1 MNNILRPLMNLAALL
16 LCIAAFAQPT
26 PPYPV
31 IVSGHVEGCS
41 PANSIV
47 TIQTVQ
53 NTQPAIT
60 LTVQLDANCNYFM
73 MFDMDSPL
81 GWFEVSTP
89 CQGAVQTGIGSYTVN
104 ATDTMY
110 VVVDL
115 NCGGPG
121 LDCEGVPGGPNTI
134 GTSCDDGN
142 PDTFGDI
149 YQPDCTCE
157 GTLPPP
163 CIACFTLAQDST
175 FIEPVPF
182 ALVGSNCSTGG
193 IAPYTY
199 FWTFGDG
206 ETSTTENVV
215 HTYAGPGMY
224 EVCLVISDAFT
235 CLTSTC
241 ETISIDANGNI
252 DTEPSCQAC
261 FYATPASNNPGSND
275 PIPFTANFNNCST
288 SGLTPPYAY
297 AWSFDGG
304 LTYTSSVSEPQYT
317 FGVGTTMV
325 CLQFSTSDGCMST
338 VCDSV
343 VFDAAGTLYP
353 TGIAECSAGYWVIQA
368 YQNVD
373 STGGNPGGVE
383 PIPNE
388 VWVWNTS
395 TGSGNY
401 QFFWD
406 FGDGASSTE
415 AFPTHVYAN
424 GGPYV
429 LCLTMTDDA
438 NCTSTFCDSLSIDA
452 DGLLEGMIIDG
463 NDHGNSNASD
473 RAGFTLNVIQ
483 ELPTA
488 INEIGSLDE
497 VALWPNP
504 VSEAITLTLQSSRNS
519 KLELSILD
527 LNGRLIS
534 ATNNAINTGNNRI
547 ILPVS
552 ELEDGM
558 YIIRISDGTT
568 AVSRRFVKQ

>member
-1 MNNILRPLMNLAALL
+1 
-16 LCIAAFAQPT
+16 
-26 PPYPV
+26 
-31 IVSGHVEGCS
+31 
-41 PANSIV
+41 
-47 TIQTVQ
+47 
-53 NTQPAIT
+53 
-60 LTVQLDANCNYFM
+60 
-73 MFDMDSPL
+73 
-81 GWFEVSTP
+81 
-89 CQGAVQTGIGSYTVN
+89 
-104 ATDTMY
+104 
-110 VVVDL
+110 
-115 NCGGPG
+115 
-121 LDCEGVPGGPNTI
+121 
-134 GTSCDDGN
+134 
-142 PDTFGDI
+142 
-149 YQPDCTCE
+149 
-157 GTLPPP
+157 
-163 CIACFTLAQDST
+163 
-175 FIEPVPF
+175 
-182 ALVGSNCSTGG
+182 
-193 IAPYTY
+193 
-199 FWTFGDG
+199 
-206 ETSTTENVV
+206 
-215 HTYAGPGMY
+215 
-224 EVCLVISDAFT
+224 
-235 CLTSTC
+235 
-241 ETISIDANGNI
+241 
-252 DTEPSCQAC
+252 
-261 FYATPASNNPGSND
+261 
-275 PIPFTANFNNCST
+275 
-288 SGLTPPYAY
+288 
-297 AWSFDGG
+297 
-304 LTYTSSVSEPQYT
+304 
-317 FGVGTTMV
+317 
-325 CLQFSTSDGCMST
+325 MST